1 MGRRLTDD
9 FVQWTARITL
19 KRAVETAVRALA
31 AQEARSTATMIGV
44 LLEDALTARSSV

>member
-19 KRAVETAVRALA
+19 KRCVEVAVRDMAAL
-31 AQEARSTATMIGV
+31 EARSTATMIGI
-44 LLEDALTARSSV
+44 LLEKAITARSSA